1 MQLPLQI
8 TFRNIDRQDALLIVD
23 VQRDF
28 LPGGSLAVPNGDA
41 IVPVLNR
48 YIELA
53 LRAQVPIFA
62 SRDWHPHNHCS
73 FGKHGGT
80 WPEHCVAG
88 TPGAAFASGLALP
101 ADTTIISKATQPD
114 ADAYS
119 AFRDTGLAS
128 LLRERGVKRLLVGG
142 LATDYCV
149 LNTVCDALN
158 EGFEVLLLTDAMRAV
173 DVKPGDGRRAESR
186 MREAG
191 AVPATIGDFV

>member
-1 MQLPLQI
+1 MGVQL
-8 TFRNIDRQDALLIVD
+8 DRRDALLAVD

-28 LPGGSLAVPNGDA
+28 LPGGSLTVPSGDA

-53 LRAQVPIFA
+53 IRAKVPIFA
-62 SRDWHPHNHCS
+62 SRDWHPKNHCS
-73 FGKHGGT
+73 FRKHGGQ
-80 WPEHCVAG
+80 WPDHCVAG
-88 TPGAAFASGLALP
+88 TVGAAFATALELP
-101 ADTTIISKATQPD
+101 ADVTIISKATQPD
-114 ADAYS
+114 ADNYS
-119 AFRDTGLAS
+119 AFHDTALAP

-158 EGFEVLLLTDAMRAV
+158 EGFEVLLLTDAIRAV
-173 DVKPGDGRRAESR
+173 DVAPGDGQRAESK

-191 AVPATIGDFV
+191 AVPATLQDFVS